1 MAIKIE
7 DITTLTGSNYGVYR
21 FQAKAVD
28 TTGTYADSDLSNIE
42 IYNIPLLNLAIS
54 QKIVTITGFIDGV
67 TSVKVYLDEQLSQ
80 TISRTTEETLT
91 YTISDEVN
99 PNEVH
104 KIYAIAEGT
113 GINENMSN
121 TVIYGV
127 LPTFA
132 DNSWETID
140 AISQQISKL
149 SLTGDLLYNYIKQT
163 YGWETGMSKP
173 VKMTNG
179 DTFDLQIWDF
189 NAFEDENGNK
199 IGINFGS
206 IQLQK
211 DSQKM
216 NDTGTNA
223 GGFGASKM
231 ATTTLPS
238 IFELF
243 PSDLKAVTKNTK
255 ITYHSGS
262 DDPTTE
268 RVGYYKT
275 YLASEYNILGTTS
288 YAYQEGQHL
297 KYWQDHNTNQDRIKY
312 RIGQTSAN
320 DWWLASAIRHYS
332 NYFAMFDS
340 SGNLSNSY
348 ASLTVGVCVCLSI

>member
-1 MAIKIE
+1 MALKIN
-7 DITTLTGSNYGVYR
+7 DVTQFTGSNYGIYR

-28 TTGTYADSDLSNIE
+28 TNGTYADSDLSNIE
-42 IYNIPLLNLAIS
+42 IYNIPLLNLSIDG
-54 QKIVTITGFIDGV
+54 KIVTITGFIDDV

-80 TISRTTEETLT
+80 TISRTTEQTLT
-91 YTISDEVN
+91 YTISDDVN
-99 PNEVH
+99 FNEVH
-104 KIYAIAEGT
+104 KIYAVAEGT
-113 GINENMSN
+113 GINENLSN
-121 TVIYGV
+121 TVIYGA

-132 DNSWETID
+132 ENSWETID

-199 IGINFGS
+199 IGVNFGS
-206 IQLQK
+206 IELQK
-211 DSQKM
+211 NLVEM
-216 NDTGTNA
+216 NTTNTNA

-243 PSDLKAVTKNTK
+243 PSDLKAVIKNTK
-255 ITYHSGS
+255 IIYHSGN
-262 DDPTTE
+262 DDPITE
-268 RVGYYKT
+268 RVGYYKI
-275 YLASEYNILGTTS
+275 YLASVYNVSGTINL
-288 YAYQEGQHL
+288 AYQEGQHL
-297 KYWQDHNTNQDRIKY
+297 KYWRDHNTHKDRIKY
-312 RIGQTSAN
+312 RIGQTSASG
-320 DWWLASAIRHYS
+320 WWLASANR
-332 NYFAMFDS
+332 
-340 SGNLSNSY
+340 SNSSSFAIIY
-348 ASLTVGVCVCLSI
+348 SDGYFNNYIADINSGVCVCLSI